1 MNTKTLLA
9 RRSAA
14 ALLFCLAVTGVH
26 AQNTDDPDPPG
37 RAGRLS
43 LVQGDVSLQPAGA
56 QDWAN
61 AVVNRPLTTGDR
73 LWSDQDG
80 RAEVQ
85 VGPATVRL
93 GSNTGFSFLNVDDDT
108 IQARMTA
115 GVVNLRVRSLD
126 SNDHV
131 EIDTPNLALSIL
143 RPGNYR
149 VEVNDAGDTTV
160 VKVSEGEA
168 EASGGS
174 QDVVVHAQQ
183 AVTFRG
189 TDQLIADTGSLGA
202 PDPFDS

>member
-1 MNTKTLLA
+1 MNRKTLLA
-9 RRSAA
+9 RLSGA
-14 ALLFCLAVTGVH
+14 ALLFCLSVTSVH
-26 AQNTDDPDPPG
+26 AQGAEDPDPPG

-61 AVVNRPLTTGDR
+61 AVSNRPLTTGDR

-93 GSNTGFSFLNVDDDT
+93 GANTGFSFLNVDDDT
-108 IQARMTA
+108 IQMRMTA
-115 GVVNLRVRSLD
+115 GVVNVRVRSLD
-126 SNDHV
+126 PNDQM

-149 VEVNDAGDTTV
+149 VEVDEEGDTTV

-168 EASGGS
+168 EAT
-174 QDVVVHAQQ
+174 A
-183 AVTFRG
+183 
-189 TDQLIADTGSLGA
+189 
-202 PDPFDS
+202 